1 MPMMQVPPAVRKEF
15 EIRAPSA
22 PQLELRLHWF
32 GRALEA
38 RCGYI
43 VRVERGQRGL
53 EHVASIAYEMPLP
66 RYGRRSRV
74 PARADGAQSLLG
86 ASGADATARA
96 GVSSVSRL

>member
-1 MPMMQVPPAVRKEF
+1 MQEAPAVRKEF

-43 VRVERGQRGL
+43 VRVERGRRGP

-66 RYGRRSRV
+66 RYGRRSRSLV
-74 PARADGAQSLLG
+74 RADAMESLRS
-86 ASGADATARA
+86 ASASADAGALPWI
-96 GVSSVSRL
+96 SSASRV

>member
-1 MPMMQVPPAVRKEF
+1 MQDAPAVRKEF

-43 VRVERGQRGL
+43 VRVERCRRGP
-53 EHVASIAYEMPLP
+53 EHVAAIAYEMPLP
-66 RYGRRSRV
+66 RYGRRSRL
-74 PARADGAQSLLG
+74 PARAEGSEARVSAVGGAEALR
-86 ASGADATARA
+86 TARS
-96 GVSSVSRL
+96 GSDQRV

>member
-1 MPMMQVPPAVRKEF
+1 MQEAHAVRKEF

-43 VRVERGQRGL
+43 VRVERGRRGP

-66 RYGRRSRV
+66 RYGRRARL
-74 PARADGAQSLLG
+74 PALADGAESLVG
-86 ASGADATARA
+86 ASGGSASVS
-96 GVSSVSRL
+96 GVSSASRL

>member
-1 MPMMQVPPAVRKEF
+1 MQEAPAVRKEF

-43 VRVERGQRGL
+43 VRVERARRGS
-53 EHVASIAYEMPLP
+53 EHVAAIAYEMPLP
-66 RYGRRSRV
+66 RYGRRSRL
-74 PARADGAQSLLG
+74 ASRADGAQSF
-86 ASGADATARA
+86 A
-96 GVSSVSRL
+96 GVSADAALPWIGDASRV